1 MDILV
6 KCGTAGLPLRDLD
19 FICADLAQN
28 VEHFRSKEIL
38 IYGGTGFIGKWL
50 VAGLLHSNEQL
61 GMDARLTVVTRD
73 VRGAQ
78 RQINVP
84 KGEKVK
90 FIQHDLVLS
99 APIEEIT
106 ADFVFHAATPTM
118 KVTGSNNP
126 KAVVASTVNAAN
138 HAANLSSR
146 NNDKPMVIH
155 LSSGAVYGPQP
166 MDMELR
172 LETDKDIYNSES
184 SYTRAKL
191 AAENILFSAYT
202 AGKILYQSPR
212 LFAFAGPFIP
222 LDAHFAVGN
231 FVKDGLSERAI
242 KLTGSPLTRR
252 SYLYPV
258 DLVNILL
265 RTTKINLY
273 ENFNIGSD
281 QSVSMFELGE
291 LVSHLT
297 SKKGVSLD
305 PNNSVPTNYVPDI
318 SFVRDTMQY
327 PNILDLDSGLERWI
341 AWLSREEYA
350 ENW

>member
-1 MDILV
+1 MD
-6 KCGTAGLPLRDLD
+6 KYGAAGLPLRDLD
-19 FICADLAQN
+19 LICADLAQD

-61 GMDARLTVVTRD
+61 GMDARLTLITRD
-73 VRGAQ
+73 ARLAQ
-78 RQINVP
+78 TQINVP
-84 KGEKVK
+84 KGNRVN
-90 FIQHDLVLS
+90 FIQHDLALS
-99 APIEEIT
+99 ALTEEIT

-138 HAANLSSR
+138 HAASLSSR
-146 NNDKPMVIH
+146 NNDKPMIVH
-155 LSSGAVYGPQP
+155 LSSGAVYGPQA

-172 LETDKDIYNSES
+172 LETDRNVYNSES

-191 AAENILFSAYT
+191 AAEDILYSAYT
-202 AGKILYQSPR
+202 TGKILYQSPR

-231 FVKDGLSERAI
+231 FIKDGLSERAI
-242 KLTGSPLTRR
+242 KLTGSPLTKR

-258 DLVNILL
+258 DLVSILL

-273 ENFNIGSD
+273 QNFNIGSD
-281 QSVSMFELGE
+281 KSVGMFELGE

-297 SKKGVSLD
+297 SKKGISLD
-305 PNNSVPTNYVPDI
+305 SSNSVPTNYVPDI
-318 SFVRDTMQY
+318 SFVRDFMHY
-327 PNILDLDSGLERWI
+327 PTILDLESGLERWI
-341 AWLSREEYA
+341 AWLNRD
-350 ENW
+350 